1 MGLRTAL
8 SAALLSTIVISSAAS
23 AATCN
28 APGGFNAFLTEFKKE
43 ATAKGIG
50 PRGLAAL
57 NGLTVDEKVLAAD
70 KRQGVFKQT
79 FEEFSGRM
87 ISKDRMTKG
96 LRFMQTNAAT
106 LKKIEA
112 QYGVPG
118 GLIVAILALETDF
131 GVNMGKMSVVRS
143 VATLGFDCRRTDRF
157 QNELTEA
164 LKIIDKG
171 DMTAEQM
178 QGDWAGE
185 IGQTQFLPSS
195 YNQFAVDFDGDRK
208 KDLIHSTPDVLAST
222 ANYFKGHGWQA
233 KQPWGEGTANFEV
246 IRAWN
251 KAVVYAKTIALFAEK
266 LEGGNARAEQP
277 RH

>member
-1 MGLRTAL
+1 MRIVTAL
-8 SAALLSTIVISSAAS
+8 SVALLSTVVISSSAL

-28 APGGFNAFLTEFKKE
+28 APGGFNAFLTEFKKD
-43 ATAKGIG
+43 AAAKGVG
-50 PRGLAAL
+50 AKGLAAL
-57 NGLTVDEKVLAAD
+57 NGLTVDDKVLAAD

-87 ISKDRMTKG
+87 ISRDRMTKG
-96 LRFMQTNAAT
+96 LRFIQQYQPV
-106 LKKIEA
+106 LKKVEA
-112 QYGVPG
+112 QYGVPS
-118 GLIVAILALETDF
+118 GLVVAILALETDF

-157 QNELTEA
+157 QNELVEA

-171 DMTAEQM
+171 DMTIEQM

-195 YNQFAVDFDGDRK
+195 YNEFAVDFDGDHK
-208 KDLIHSTPDVLAST
+208 KDLIHSVPDVLAST

-246 IRAWN
+246 IRSWN
-251 KAVVYAKTIALFAEK
+251 KAMVYAKTIALFAEK
-266 LEGGNARAEQP
+266 LEGGNARAEGTK
-277 RH
+277 